1 MLAIWFVGRLRNYL
15 SKDHLKMMVN
25 SFLMFLFDYCN
36 SSIMW
41 SSQSRNRFSCNVFR
55 VRREKKIRPYNS
67 CHERL
72 APIIIIIIMIII
84 IYIII
89 IYFRLQI
96 YLKGRDLTCWSMW
109 NGRKICHFR
118 HKKGQQMY
126 FMAVKKSRKRSSF
139 VLYSYFNDSAF
150 TEIRRYVYFY
160 NKFVKEVL
168 FSI

>member
-55 VRREKKIRPYNS
+55 VRREKISGHITPVMKDLHLLLSVFI
-67 CHERL
+67 
-72 APIIIIIIMIII
+72 III

-89 IYFRLQI
+89 ICFRLQI

-109 NGRKICHFR
+109 KGRKICHFR